1 LLIPP
6 LDISAHSVD
15 RKAAVTM
22 AAEELGIPEEEAKK
36 GYSIFP
42 RYNSE
47 ACSYHPDVPFSTIT
61 R

>member
-6 LDISAHSVD
+6 LDISAHSAD
-15 RKAAVTM
+15 KKAVATM
-22 AAEELGIPEEEAKK
+22 AAEELEIPEEEAKK

-47 ACSYHPDVPFSTIT
+47 A
-61 R
+61 